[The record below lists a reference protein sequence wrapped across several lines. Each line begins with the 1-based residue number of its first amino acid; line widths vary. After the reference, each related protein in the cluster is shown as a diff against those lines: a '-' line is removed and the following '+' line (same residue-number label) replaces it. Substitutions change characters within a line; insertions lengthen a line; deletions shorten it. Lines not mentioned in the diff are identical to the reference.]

1 MSRLSRQRL
10 TQVIDRFEEVEAR
23 IAVCSDSD
31 EIIAL
36 SKEYTELK
44 PVTERALNLV
54 NVMDA
59 IVEAENESSATDAD
73 LAQLAREELVVLNNK
88 LPELEQEMQRLLLPK
103 DADDEAD
110 ILLEIRAG
118 TGGNEAAIFAGDLY
132 RMYKRFAS
140 SNGWSFDVNTESTGE
155 AGGYKEVIAK
165 VSGNGVFALM
175 KWESGVHRVQ
185 RVPVTEAQGRVHT
198 SAATVA
204 VLPVPEHIEI
214 EIRESDLRIERMR
227 SSGAGGQH
235 VNKTESAI
243 RMTHIPTGI
252 TASSSE
258 KSQHVNREKALEVLK
273 VRLYEKERAERD
285 KARAEARTSQVGSG
299 DRSQKIRTYNFP
311 ENRVTD
317 HRIGLTLYSLDR
329 IIEGEKLDEV
339 IEALRTED
347 ETRRLA
353 AIDETGL

>member
-10 TQVIDRFEEVEAR
+10 AQVIERFDEVEAR

-36 SKEYTELK
+36 SKEHTELK
-44 PVTERALNLV
+44 PITEKANNLV
-54 NVMDA
+54 NVLDA
-59 IVEAENESSATDAD
+59 ISEAEAESAATDAE
-73 LAQLAREELVVLNNK
+73 LAQLAREELLALNSR

-103 DADDEAD
+103 DVDDDAD
-110 ILLEIRAG
+110 IILEIRAG

-132 RMYKRFAS
+132 RMYKRFC
-140 SNGWSFDVNTESTGE
+140 SNHGWSFDVNTESVGE
-155 AGGYKEVIAK
+155 AGGYKEVVAK
-165 VSGNGVFALM
+165 VSGSGVFAVM

-204 VLPVPEHIEI
+204 VLPVPETIEI
-214 EIRESDLRIERMR
+214 EIRDSDLRIERMR

-252 TASSSE
+252 SASSSE

-273 VRLYEKERAERD
+273 VRLYEKERSERD
-285 KARAEARTSQVGSG
+285 KARAESRTSQVGSG

-317 HRIGLTLYSLDR
+317 HRIGLTLYSLDK
-329 IIEGEKLDEV
+329 IIEGEKLNNV
-339 IEALRTED
+339 IEALQTED

-353 AIDETGL
+353 AIDDGQL